1 MHPWFNSNRRV
12 VAPFSQ
18 ILLETSVAIGSCLST
33 RIFWKQLGSFGVAI
47 YQGVGKADSKL

>member
-33 RIFWKQLGSFGVAI
+33 RIFWKQLDSFGVAI